1 MRCSPLSFLFSA
13 FVWLSALLLSGT
25 AGATQLQVLTEN
37 LPPLNYQ
44 DNGTA
49 QGYTTELVQAVLKQA
64 DVQAE
69 IQFMPWARAYQQALS
84 QPNTL
89 IFSMTR
95 TPERESLFD
104 WIGPV
109 SPRLIYLYKLRS
121 RSDIVVRTLADCA
134 RYRIGAVREMAS
146 TKAFAKE
153 AGLNEAQMELAPTVE
168 SNFRK
173 FLLGRADLI
182 ISQDWSAAF
191 MMKSLQRQPDEL
203 EPVLLLEQNHPYFLA
218 LNKQS
223 DPALIQKLKQA
234 FEKVQQSGLPEKLRN
249 KYMR

>member
-1 MRCSPLSFLFSA
+1 MRCFSLPFLSPAWLCLSILLFCN
-13 FVWLSALLLSGT
+13 T

-44 DNGTA
+44 ENGVA

-64 DVQAE
+64 DVKAD
-69 IQFMPWARAYQQALS
+69 IQFMPWVRAYQQAQS

-89 IFSMTR
+89 IFSVTR
-95 TPERESLFD
+95 TPERETQFE

-121 RSDIVVRTLADCA
+121 RNDIVVKTLADCV

-153 AGLNEAQMELAPTVE
+153 AGLTEAQMELAPSVE

-173 FLLGRADLI
+173 FLLGRADLV

-191 MMKSLQRQPDEL
+191 MMKSLQRKPDEL
-203 EPVLLLEQNHPYFLA
+203 EPVLLLEQSHQYFLA

-223 DPALIQKLKQA
+223 DPALVQKLKQA